1 MPNATLSAEVTA
13 LAATEGRLWLGIKTG
28 RVAVEPVGDSCR
40 FAAVEPSAWVNDA
53 LRDRQG
59 DVWLAVDGEGVLR
72 LGDGAEP
79 TRELTGDIQRLAL
92 SPNGELWFA
101 DDRQPWLLRYRPS
114 GGDDAWSRLPLDLS
128 LSTPNIDT
136 TTVLAV
142 GPDLDLWLG
151 GATYE
156 HRGLVRFSGGQW
168 SHLTIVDG
176 LADNWVLDVVVAP
189 DGAVWVA
196 TYGGLSRYEP

>member
-1 MPNATLSAEVTA
+1 M
-13 LAATEGRLWLGIKTG
+13 
-28 RVAVEPVGDSCR
+28 
-40 FAAVEPSAWVNDA
+40 
-53 LRDRQG
+53 
-59 DVWLAVDGEGVLR
+59 
-72 LGDGAEP
+72 
-79 TRELTGDIQRLAL
+79 

-151 GATYE
+151 GSTYE

-176 LADNWVLDVVVAP
+176 LADNWVLDVVAAA